1 MLKAMDIS
9 KSTYDFEIIRNDIIL
24 QKNKYLLDVI
34 QQIFMQNK
42 ERYCVRRVYK
52 KLVNRGYNDNHKR
65 MQRIMNEAVL
75 YGKMPK
81 TTSL

>member
-24 QKNKYLLDVI
+24 QK
-34 QQIFMQNK
+34 NK

-65 MQRIMNEAVL
+65 MQRIMTEAVL

>member
-1 MLKAMDIS
+1 MDIS

-24 QKNKYLLDVI
+24 QK
-34 QQIFMQNK
+34 NK

-65 MQRIMNEAVL
+65 M
-75 YGKMPK
+75 
-81 TTSL
+81 